1 MDLFPVAVLGSRNY
15 FVWQNC
21 GGVRVQVLEFLQHS
35 VCTGTLYCVLIART
49 QGADLI
55 QRGGIALRTAT
66 AAAAKA
72 AAGALWQP
80 GGRAGP
86 GTLWFDVPHHTPAG
100 HRSAIARVRC
110 VRRLESWERLKERT
124 AGPLGRGG
132 AAERLRLRPV
142 RGLWAL
148 CAKV

>member
-1 MDLFPVAVLGSRNY
+1 MRPVAVRGSRSY
-15 FVWQNC
+15 FVWQNS
-21 GGVRVQVLEFLQHS
+21 GGSRVQFLEFLQHS
-35 VCTGTLYCVLIART
+35 VCTGTLYSVLIART

-55 QRGGIALRTAT
+55 ANLNF

>member
-1 MDLFPVAVLGSRNY
+1 MAVRGSRSY
-15 FVWQNC
+15 FVWQNS
-21 GGVRVQVLEFLQHS
+21 GGSRVQFLEFLQHS
-35 VCTGTLYCVLIART
+35 VCTGTLYSVLIART

-55 QRGGIALRTAT
+55 ANLNF